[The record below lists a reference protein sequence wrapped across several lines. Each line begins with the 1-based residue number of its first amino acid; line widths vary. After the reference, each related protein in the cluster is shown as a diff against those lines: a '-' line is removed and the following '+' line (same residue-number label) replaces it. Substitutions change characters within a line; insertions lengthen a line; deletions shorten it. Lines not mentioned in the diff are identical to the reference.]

1 MALPSDTY
9 RKEQLLMSLFNPKT
23 NINSFA
29 WGNLKT
35 LRDNVDDDVLY
46 KRLHEFRKYH
56 YSGHRMTLA
65 IQV

>member
-9 RKEQLLMSLFNPKT
+9 RKEQLLLSLFNSKVP
-23 NINSFA
+23 INSFA
-29 WGNLKT
+29 WGSLKT
-35 LRDNVDDDVLY
+35 LQDNIDDETLY
-46 KRLHEFRKYH
+46 QRLHEFRKYH